1 MTRQKL
7 FVGKKIILF
16 IISRVKVPA
25 IAKRTFDQ
33 LSHVPEFL
41 GVVQLILDK
50 ISRVSSPLK
59 RARIVHKAV
68 DEFNVEVFAHP
79 LVQQFSPCKVG
90 CSGCCHTQVSVT
102 SDEAEVL
109 AERIKEGLQIN
120 LDRLELQSKVSEESN
135 TFYQLSYSDRRCVFL
150 DDSDACSIYED
161 RPSVCRT
168 NAVLGDAQQC
178 LVSGEN
184 QQLRLVKTS
193 KADMAIYASF
203 LYSKESGSLPFMLLK
218 KLKEKSLSVVSQ
230 SAKL

>member
-41 GVVQLILDK
+41 GVVQFILDK
-50 ISRVSSPLK
+50 ISRVSSPIK

-102 SDEAEVL
+102 SDEAELL
-109 AERIKEGLQIN
+109 AEKIKEGLEIN
-120 LDRLELQSKVSEESN
+120 LDRLELQSKVSEQAN

-203 LYSKESGSLPFMLLK
+203 LHSKDSGSLPFMVFK

>member
-41 GVVQLILDK
+41 GVVQFILDK
-50 ISRVSSPLK
+50 ISRVSSPIK
-59 RARIVHKAV
+59 RARIVHRAV

-102 SDEAEVL
+102 SDEAELL

-168 NAVLGDAQQC
+168 NAVLGDAKQC
-178 LVSGEN
+178 LVSGET

-203 LYSKESGSLPFMLLK
+203 LHSKESGSLPFMLLK

>member
-41 GVVQLILDK
+41 GVVQFILDK
-50 ISRVSSPLK
+50 ISRVSSPIK

-193 KADMAIYASF
+193 KADMVIYASF
-203 LYSKESGSLPFMLLK
+203 LHSKESGSLPFMVFK
-218 KLKEKSLSVVSQ
+218 RLKEKSLSVVSQ